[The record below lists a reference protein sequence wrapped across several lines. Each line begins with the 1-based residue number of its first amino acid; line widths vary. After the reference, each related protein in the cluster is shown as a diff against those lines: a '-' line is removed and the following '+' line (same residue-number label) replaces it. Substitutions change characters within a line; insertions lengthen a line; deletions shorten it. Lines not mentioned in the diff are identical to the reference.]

1 MKIWFVGFVSCLLMM
16 VSRASP
22 LDDALRGGVLGVPWG
37 TTLDQLVSIYPNGD
51 HLFATTPGCRAYWVK
66 DGQTYLS
73 VPRARSGVLYAL
85 DEKNAVIGAVVAFEF
100 ERQLELR
107 SVLTGMFGSPIV
119 RSRRGIE
126 KYGWKSESG
135 MKVVVTEFGQGQQ
148 RIVWLAIY
156 SAGYKASSE
165 GCFDVVR

>member
-1 MKIWFVGFVSCLLMM
+1 MKTWFVGFVSCLLMM

-107 SVLTGMFGSPIV
+107 SVLTGMFGPPIV
-119 RSRRGIE
+119 
-126 KYGWKSESG
+126 KSESG